1 MKSSKTYKMAVAASM
16 AALSLILDVI
26 SVRSNIS
33 KFTIYGLPLLLAGFL
48 FGPWVGALAGAV
60 VGFISQ
66 MLFYGLSYTTAL
78 WMIAPIFWGFLSGLM
93 SKYLIKDNFN
103 LKKVIL
109 ITFTTSLCV
118 TAINSCA
125 LYLDSLIFD
134 YPLSL
139 TVGTIALR
147 FAFSLAFACVYCLVI
162 YISYPRLYK
171 IIKKPPESPLSPQ

>member
-118 TAINSCA
+118 MAINSCA
-125 LYLDSLIFD
+125 LYLDSLILIILFVFNRGD
-134 YPLSL
+134 YRPSL
-139 TVGTIALR
+139 CV
-147 FAFSLAFACVYCLVI
+147 SLAFACVYCLVI

-171 IIKKPPESPLSPQ
+171 IIKSHQSRC